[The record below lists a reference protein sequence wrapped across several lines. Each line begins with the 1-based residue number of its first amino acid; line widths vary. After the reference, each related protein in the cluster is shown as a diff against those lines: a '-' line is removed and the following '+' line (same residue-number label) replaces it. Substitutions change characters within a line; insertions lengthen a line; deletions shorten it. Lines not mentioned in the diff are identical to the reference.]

1 MAQAMYEQYSR
12 RNSIEL
18 AGILN
23 SIRNNNLEEIIINI
37 CKEHR
42 MDISP
47 MDIEACH
54 RLPLS
59 NAQANKDPN
68 QCERVTKFVD
78 RKLPELLLQIEK
90 ARSSVSYNH
99 LNITGRV
106 FLNTSLCSY
115 YCFLWGQCKS
125 LVNKKKIHQVFDR

>member
-1 MAQAMYEQYSR
+1 
-12 RNSIEL
+12 
-18 AGILN
+18 
-23 SIRNNNLEEIIINI
+23 
-37 CKEHR
+37 

-68 QCERVTKFVD
+68 QCERVIKFVD

-90 ARSSVSYNH
+90 ARSSVTYNH
-99 LNITGRV
+99 LNITSSV

-125 LVNKKKIHQVFDR
+125 LVNKKKIYQVFDR